1 MERDL
6 APNDVVAIDMCGPF
20 TPSLG
25 GNLYMF
31 YGVDHA
37 TGYIV
42 NYGLRRKSEALAV
55 FKRCVVDMAHKA
67 GTAVKCVRGDCDA
80 LWTSRGFVEFCDS
93 MGIAREHSPPGA
105 QQYNGVAESA
115 IQRCNKVGMASRR
128 SALRRLGPEGFWCIE
143 GMDPRG
149 DRLWAESAKDAAQK
163 LNQSASPSNPGR
175 ASPQEL
181 FTKKKGPFRVLPFL
195 QEGFMS
201 VTPLNKLENRAVRV
215 FFLNGGDN
223 HASCTVKVI
232 NAATG
237 RASYTNSVCLLYTSP
252 SPRDS

>member
-6 APNDVVAIDMCGPF
+6 APNDVLAVDMCGPF

-128 SALRRLGPEGFWCIE
+128 SALLRLGHGPPRRQALDRVGERRGTEAQPIGFSLQPRTCVSPGAVYQHEGAVQ
-143 GMDPRG
+143 G
-149 DRLWAESAKDAAQK
+149 AAFT
-163 LNQSASPSNPGR
+163 PGGLHER
-175 ASPQEL
+175 
-181 FTKKKGPFRVLPFL
+181 
-195 QEGFMS
+195 
-201 VTPLNKLENRAVRV
+201 
-215 FFLNGGDN
+215 
-223 HASCTVKVI
+223 
-232 NAATG
+232 NAAEQAG
-237 RASYTNSVCLLYTSP
+237 G
-252 SPRDS
+252 

>member
-1 MERDL
+1 MANRSGGRLERDL
-6 APNDVVAIDMCGPF
+6 APNDVLEIDMCGPF

-25 GNLYMF
+25 GNLCMF
-31 YGVDHA
+31 YGVVHA

-42 NYGLRRKSEALAV
+42 NCGFRRKSEALAV

-128 SALRRLGPEGFWCIE
+128 SALRRLGPEGFSCIK

-201 VTPLNKLENRAVRV
+201 VTPLNKPENRAVRV
-215 FFLNGGDN
+215 FF
-223 HASCTVKVI
+223 SQ
-232 NAATG
+232 
-237 RASYTNSVCLLYTSP
+237 R
-252 SPRDS
+252 RR